1 MKWEYF
7 KQYQGLIIQTN
18 LSPTINNFS
27 YAKFQIAVYFLQLSQ
42 FLIDDSK
49 EQVFSLIK
57 SFTKICLICPYF
69 MNNKDINILIG
80 IVITVLNCLPYIII
94 TYRFIMKSHNS
105 VDSISKSV
113 LDLTTIIINNYFL
126 NFTWLFYVSQLYYIC
141 WNLLNVSD
149 PFLLLLSIINL
160 LIALGSLLISN
171 IYFINYEFFQQSLR
185 KYFNYINIIAQ
196 LLLIPLIFMSI
207 RNQFIFVLVS
217 KIIFGLFICMLIGE
231 AIIEYP
237 FGFSAY
243 AKLYNKG
250 LTTFT
255 IVYLITTIQKAF
267 SINSYSCIVIF
278 LILLPVSQH
287 LTSAL
292 IEMKRQTVYQT
303 ISKQNQYFELL
314 YIENMFELNGEAQ
327 KCKQKE
333 IEYITKFCMHHSHCR
348 QNKCQCKKIGFEKII
363 KLDQTVIFVS
373 CLFKRSFD
381 KHKSTVQKRIGDF
394 EVLSLKFLTFINKF
408 KRNGPKTY
416 QELKVLFQKQREYS
430 FYFIQMCLFL
440 QFIIQAQ
447 MQKDEDYNINSESR
461 SRISNVKLQ
470 VSKSERSIVQNLYQ
484 MEQVKQNM
492 LPLLIQICQFK
503 SGFWK
508 QIQEGKIATFIEIE
522 KQLQQLQ
529 ILQQQITKEYNRYCS
544 IFFVNGRTYNVQFL
558 KFDALIQ
565 LILYNNARAYY
576 DMEKDCKE
584 ILAYE
589 RSMSTFEITNINFFK
604 GDAISVKVCIAFGPN
619 IGKVRNKVISP
630 LIPRF
635 FGFADMASFIDYT
648 KGNIN
653 PLMPNWLLG
662 VHDEMMQ
669 NYIRRGS
676 TQRIGK
682 YFQTFAKLC
691 DQTLIRCQV
700 YLAHNFSP
708 DLEADFSMI
717 GCLKRLE
724 QDEIDPKDESK
735 RLRNLIFKG
744 QQHVLFDIYGN
755 LMGITQGLYKMID
768 RMQRKLKDNNNNNN
782 NKQDEV
788 KQKSFENDE
797 SSEDSDSEVFDVY
810 EIKWSNQPLT
820 IEDFYLKVLIW
831 MLFPFIT
838 AEIEQTG
845 IEYLMNG
852 QIPPKGKYPNP
863 IDLESSNTVVSNKE
877 TYMFIPE
884 DINLFVQQYNKVL
897 GKINEDEKIQTS
909 NFSLSGKRAQ
919 YIESESIN
927 AKQQVTVFNEKLCSF
942 FFEEFLRK
950 HQQLVLGNF
959 SRQDMR
965 MSNLNQMTTTI
976 QNSEKVD
983 SSSESEGQLK
993 TRAEQMYYDKFQNYI
1008 QRITTQ
1014 DFNPIPVIYSINYEE
1029 FRYKKNEIENKVQM
1043 FVIELTVNEQQ
1054 LASMEKGYRKQL
1066 RDTLKQMQ
1074 AQMKQEKTE
1083 NLNRGSTNV
1092 KQSQNQSQIEVI
1104 SEDSMSLQG
1113 NFSEKVEQDDQIS
1126 LYKFLSHPSKIEE
1139 YCFSDQ
1145 NILTDQCILTSAKE
1159 EQNKLLLTNRK
1170 SLQLLEYGI
1179 YSAKS
1184 NGTENQFEQ
1193 QSKNNFLKASE
1204 KEAASKVVL
1213 KLSQKSRQQ
1222 KFYNELEQKVIQSNQ
1237 DKEREKVENEDSYLI
1252 QLKNFDENYKA
1263 INQKINEFQYPNSY
1277 KFQNYILFATLLL
1290 VIVYILLV
1298 SIAVWN
1304 QYDYGDCMSL
1314 IQILLK
1320 FQKTYSLITHGLF
1333 RIQYS
1338 YDFNITNFDQLHVF
1352 YDKQIFQEVDQLIN
1366 FSNTQKNT
1374 INDIDI
1380 QLSIFY
1386 DIDNSTKLNLSITE
1400 TIQKSLAQFYKVVE
1414 NKVTTDYEL
1423 QIQFIQSSVAN
1434 LKEIGQLPQLAFDS
1448 CYDTKIDKERYY
1460 QQLLIIFMVIIFLLV
1475 LILQSSQIPMISTLG
1490 KYKKKLYMALLDI
1503 NQLQFAQEQESF
1515 DALASTLKKSVY
1527 DWMMIDFIVE
1537 GKIFDI
1543 EPLYLNGFSSDN
1555 ASTNYIDNQNRT
1567 KQEKNKLIKK
1577 LKGSNIQQIRYIIL
1591 LIIDLVV
1598 IMSYFLVIFLII
1610 FILTDQLLSGLE
1622 LLFKYQ
1628 TLQSSFINVLNNADL
1643 VAYKSLSNSSLYY
1656 NIISQS
1662 EFLNYSQVLQ
1672 GTEQDFFLQYDNNII
1687 VSLTDENI
1695 NQKIEFMNQQSI
1707 CNTQYA
1713 LDCQSTLVGIYNEQI
1728 LAYYQQGLKSLF
1740 VQVYKIIQQ
1749 YPQFYQ
1755 GNQINNSL
1763 TDFSNFVET
1772 SDHIA
1777 YLDYGT
1783 DLIITAYSSIVD
1795 MAQEQFDIQISKY
1808 QQTLIIFILSIGILG
1823 LIIKAF
1829 LGRMLMRMQ
1838 KQSID
1843 TCQASLLLLSP
1854 RRYTQKSIAKLITQI
1869 I

>member
-27 YAKFQIAVYFLQLSQ
+27 YAKFQIAVYFLQLSY
-42 FLIDDSK
+42 FLIDDSN
-49 EQVFSLIK
+49 EQVLSLIK
-57 SFTKICLICPYF
+57 SFTKICLISPYF
-69 MNNKDINILIG
+69 MDNDAINILIG
-80 IVITVLNCLPYIII
+80 IAITLLNCFPYIII

-113 LDLTTIIINNYFL
+113 LDITTILINNYFL
-126 NFTWLFYVSQLYYIC
+126 NFTWLFYVLQLYYIC
-141 WNLLNVSD
+141 WNLLNAND
-149 PFLLLLSIINL
+149 PFLLLLSIFNL
-160 LIALGSLLISN
+160 LIAIGSLLFSN

-185 KYFNYINIIAQ
+185 KYFNYNNIIAQ
-196 LLLIPLIFMSI
+196 LLLIPLFFMSL
-207 RNQFIFVLVS
+207 RTQFIFILLS

-231 AIIEYP
+231 AIIQYP

-243 AKLYNKG
+243 AQLYNQG
-250 LTTFT
+250 LTIFT
-255 IVYLITTIQKAF
+255 IVYVITTIQKAF

-278 LILLPVSQH
+278 LILLPVSQY

-292 IEMKRQTVYQT
+292 VEMKRQNVYQT

-333 IEYITKFCMHHSHCR
+333 IEYITKFCMHYTHCR

-363 KLDQTVIFVS
+363 KLDQTVIFIS

-381 KHKSTVQKRIGDF
+381 KHKVTVQKRIGDF

-529 ILQQQITKEYNRYCS
+529 LLQQQITREYDKYSS

-576 DMEKDCKE
+576 EMEKDCKE

-724 QDEIDPKDESK
+724 QDEIDIKDESK

-768 RMQRKLKDNNNNNN
+768 RMQRKLKDV

-788 KQKSFENDE
+788 KQKSFENDD
-797 SSEDSDSEVFDVY
+797 SSADSDSEVFDVY

-820 IEDFYLKVLIW
+820 IEDFYIKVLIW

-852 QIPPKGKYPNP
+852 QVPPKGKYPNP

-877 TYMFIPE
+877 TYMFVPE

-909 NFSLSGKRAQ
+909 NFSYSGKRSQ
-919 YIESESIN
+919 YIETESLN
-927 AKQQVTVFNEKLCSF
+927 AKQQVSVFNEKLCSF
-942 FFEEFLRK
+942 YFEEFLRK
-950 HQQLVLGNF
+950 HQQMVLGNF

-965 MSNLNQMTTTI
+965 VSNLNQMTTTI
-976 QNSEKVD
+976 QHSEKAD

-1074 AQMKQEKTE
+1074 AQMKQEKSV

-1092 KQSQNQSQIEVI
+1092 KQSQIQTQFEVI
-1104 SEDSMSLQG
+1104 SQDSMSLQG

-1126 LYKFLSHPSKIEE
+1126 LYQFQSHPSKQDE

-1145 NILTDQCILTSAKE
+1145 NILTDQCIITSAKD

-1179 YSAKS
+1179 QSAKS
-1184 NGTENQFEQ
+1184 NGTEIQFESNIRSNQ
-1193 QSKNNFLKASE
+1193 IDFLKGSQ
-1204 KEAASKVVL
+1204 KEAASKVIN
-1213 KLSQKSRQQ
+1213 KLSQKNKQQ
-1222 KFYNELEQKVIQSNQ
+1222 RFYNELEQKVIQSNQ
-1237 DKEREKVENEDSYLI
+1237 DREREKVENEDSYLL

-1263 INQKINEFQYPNSY
+1263 INQKISEFQYPNSY
-1277 KFQNYILFATLLL
+1277 KFQNYILFVTILL
-1290 VIVYILLV
+1290 VIIYILLV
-1298 SIAVWN
+1298 SISVWN

-1320 FQKTYSLITHGLF
+1320 LQKTYSLITHGLF

-1338 YDFNITNFDQLHVF
+1338 YDFNVSNFDQLHIF
-1352 YDKQIFQEVDQLIN
+1352 YDKQIFTEVDQLIY
-1366 FSNTQKNT
+1366 FSNLEKNR
-1374 INDIDI
+1374 INDIGI
-1380 QLSIFY
+1380 TLSIFY
-1386 DIDNSTKLNLSITE
+1386 DIDNSTKSDLTITE
-1400 TIQKSLAQFYKVVE
+1400 TIQKSLAQFYKIIE
-1414 NKVTTDYEL
+1414 NQFADYEL
-1423 QIQFIQSSVAN
+1423 QTQLIQSSVAN
-1434 LKEIGQLPQLAFDS
+1434 LKEIGKLPQLAFDS
-1448 CYDTKIDKERYY
+1448 CYDNKIDKERYY

-1475 LILQSSQIPMISTLG
+1475 LILQFSQIPMISTLG

-1515 DALASTLKKSVY
+1515 EALAATLKKSVY
-1527 DWMMIDFIVE
+1527 DWMMVDFIVE

-1543 EPLYLNGFSSDN
+1543 EKFFQNGIYSEN

-1577 LKGSNIQQIRYIIL
+1577 LKSSNIQQIRYIVL

-1610 FILTDQLLSGLE
+1610 FLLTDQLLSGLE

-1643 VAYKSLSNSSLYY
+1643 IAYKTLTNSSLYY
-1656 NIISQS
+1656 NVISQK
-1662 EFLNYSQVLQ
+1662 EFQNYSSVLK
-1672 GTEQDFFLQYDNNII
+1672 GTEQDFFLQYDNSII
-1687 VSLTDENI
+1687 GSLTDENI
-1695 NQKIEFMNQQSI
+1695 KFKINFMNQQTI
-1707 CNTQYA
+1707 CDNQSA
-1713 LDCQSTLVGIYNEQI
+1713 LDCSSTLVGIYNQQI
-1728 LAYYQQGLKSLF
+1728 LAYYQQGLKSLI

-1749 YPQFYQ
+1749 FPQFYQ
-1755 GNQINNSL
+1755 GDLVNNSL
-1763 TDFSNFVET
+1763 TDFVNFVET
-1772 SDHIA
+1772 SEHIA

-1795 MAQEQFDIQISKY
+1795 MAQQQFEIQISKY
-1808 QQTLIIFILSIGILG
+1808 QQTLIIFILSIGLIG

-1854 RRYTQKSIAKLITQI
+1854 RRYTQKSMAKLITQI

>member
-27 YAKFQIAVYFLQLSQ
+27 YAKFQISVYFLQLSY
-42 FLIDDSK
+42 FLIGDSN
-49 EQVFSLIK
+49 EQVLSLIK
-57 SFTKICLICPYF
+57 SFTKICLISPYF
-69 MNNKDINILIG
+69 MNNKAINILIG
-80 IVITVLNCLPYIII
+80 IAITLLNCFPYIII

-113 LDLTTIIINNYFL
+113 LDLITILITNYFL
-126 NFTWLFYVSQLYYIC
+126 NFTWLFYVSQLYYVC
-141 WNLLNVSD
+141 WNLLNSTD
-149 PFLLLLSIINL
+149 PLLLLLSIFNL
-160 LIALGSLLISN
+160 LIALVSLLISN

-185 KYFNYINIIAQ
+185 KYFNYNNIIAQ
-196 LLLIPLIFMSI
+196 LLLIPLVFMSI
-207 RNQFIFVLVS
+207 RTQFIFVLLS
-217 KIIFGLFICMLIGE
+217 KIVFGLFICMLIGE
-231 AIIEYP
+231 AIIQYP

-243 AKLYNKG
+243 AKLYNQG
-250 LTTFT
+250 LTIFT

-278 LILLPVSQH
+278 LIVLPVSQY
-287 LTSAL
+287 LTMAL
-292 IEMKRQTVYQT
+292 VEMKRQTVYQT
-303 ISKQNQYFELL
+303 ISKQNQYFELM

-327 KCKQKE
+327 KSKQKE

-348 QNKCQCKKIGFEKII
+348 LNKCQCKKIGFEKII

-381 KHKSTVQKRIGDF
+381 KHKATVQKRIGDF

-430 FYFIQMCLFL
+430 FYFFQMCLFL

-508 QIQEGKIATFIEIE
+508 QIQEGKIVTFIEIE

-529 ILQQQITKEYNRYCS
+529 ILQQQITQEYNKYRS

-576 DMEKDCKE
+576 EMEKDCKE

-768 RMQRKLKDNNNNNN
+768 RMQRKLKDNN
-782 NKQDEV
+782 KQDDV

-797 SSEDSDSEVFDVY
+797 SSADSDSEVFDVY
-810 EIKWSNQPLT
+810 EIKWSNQQLT

-845 IEYLMNG
+845 IEFLMNG
-852 QIPPKGKYPNP
+852 QVPPKGKYPNQ

-877 TYMFIPE
+877 TYMFVPE

-909 NFSLSGKRAQ
+909 NFSLSGKRQQ
-919 YIESESIN
+919 YIEAESLN

-950 HQQLVLGNF
+950 HQQMVLGNF

-965 MSNLNQMTTTI
+965 ISNLNQMQTTI
-976 QNSEKVD
+976 QHSEKAD

-1074 AQMKQEKTE
+1074 AQLKQEKTE
-1083 NLNRGSTNV
+1083 NLNRGSTNI
-1092 KQSQNQSQIEVI
+1092 KQSQNISQIQVI
-1104 SEDSMSLQG
+1104 SDDSMSLQG
-1113 NFSEKVEQDDQIS
+1113 NFSEKIDQDDQIS
-1126 LYKFLSHPSKIEE
+1126 LYQFLSHPSKQDE

-1145 NILTDQCILTSAKE
+1145 NILTDQCIITSAKD
-1159 EQNKLLLTNRK
+1159 EQNKLLQTNRR
-1170 SLQLLEYGI
+1170 SLQLFELGI
-1179 YSAKS
+1179 QSAKS

-1193 QSKNNFLKASE
+1193 QSKKNPFDLLKVSE
-1204 KEAASKVVL
+1204 KEAANKVVM
-1213 KLSQKSRQQ
+1213 KLSQKNKQQ

-1237 DKEREKVENEDSYLI
+1237 DREREKVENEDSYLI

-1263 INQKINEFQYPNSY
+1263 INQKISEFQYPNSY
-1277 KFQNYILFATLLL
+1277 NFQNYILFATLLL
-1290 VIVYILLV
+1290 VIAYILLV

-1304 QYDYGDCMSL
+1304 QYDYGDCMDL

-1338 YDFNITNFDQLHVF
+1338 YDFNISNFDQLHLF
-1352 YDKQIFQEVDQLIN
+1352 YDKQIFQEIDQLIN
-1366 FSNTQKNT
+1366 FSNAQKNT

-1380 QLSIFY
+1380 YLSNFY
-1386 DIDNSTKLNLSITE
+1386 DIDNTTKPNLSITE
-1400 TIQKSLAQFYKVVE
+1400 TIQKSLAQFYKIIE
-1414 NKVTTDYEL
+1414 NKFDTNYEL
-1423 QIQFIQSSVAN
+1423 HTQLIQSSVAN
-1434 LKEIGQLPQLAFDS
+1434 LREIGQLPQLAFDS
-1448 CYDTKIDKERYY
+1448 CYDKKIDKERYY
-1460 QQLLIIFMVIIFLLV
+1460 QQLLIIFMVIIFILV

-1515 DALASTLKKSVY
+1515 EALASTLKKSVY

-1543 EPLYLNGFSSDN
+1543 EKFFLNGIYSEN
-1555 ASTNYIDNQNRT
+1555 ASTNYIENQNRA

-1577 LKGSNIQQIRYIIL
+1577 LKASNIQQIRYIIL

-1622 LLFKYQ
+1622 LIFKYQ
-1628 TLQSSFINVLNNADL
+1628 TLQSSFINVLNNADM
-1643 VAYKSLSNSSLYY
+1643 VAYKTLSNSSLYH
-1656 NIISQS
+1656 NILSQS
-1662 EFLNYSQVLQ
+1662 EFQNYSSVLQ

-1687 VSLTDENI
+1687 GTLTDENI
-1695 NQKIEFMNQQSI
+1695 NYKIEFMNQQAI
-1707 CNTQYA
+1707 CNIQYA
-1713 LDCQSTLVGIYNEQI
+1713 LDCQSTLVGKYNEQI
-1728 LAYYQQGLKSLF
+1728 LAYYQQGLKSLV

-1755 GNQINNSL
+1755 EDYVNNSL
-1763 TDFSNFVET
+1763 IDFINFVQT

-1795 MAQEQFDIQISKY
+1795 MAQQQFDTQISKY
-1808 QQTLIIFILSIGILG
+1808 QQTLIIFILSIGFVG